1 MIIFNVNDVGSFWE
15 KYIND
20 FNFEFLNGL
29 IFGEVE
35 EDFFLSK
42 VVIFQEMKLKINL
55 EGLNGNDEKG
65 FFWGSIFGKLWCE
78 VVKVFDKIYFDLVE
92 CEIMKIV
99 LQKC

>member
-42 VVIFQEMKLKINL
+42 VVIF
-55 EGLNGNDEKG
+55 
-65 FFWGSIFGKLWCE
+65 
-78 VVKVFDKIYFDLVE
+78 
-92 CEIMKIV
+92 
-99 LQKC
+99 